1 MAALIRTG
9 PPERILEDVRSAT
22 KTVTVLM
29 TDLVGSTAMA
39 QQLGRTRAL
48 ETSAQ
53 HLNALRDA
61 LAVHSGVEV
70 KSMGDGLMAV
80 FDSTVNAIGCAVTMQ
95 RAVGRHNERFP
106 SRRLSVR
113 IGISIGEAA
122 PVGDDW
128 YGPPVI
134 EAARLCA
141 ACPGGEAYL
150 SDLARGVAAGDTMQ
164 RVSPVGPLELKGM
177 REPVMTWSVDVDH
190 EESFALRVA
199 LADDSNVL
207 RQGVALA
214 LRSAGMDVV
223 FEAAEPLAL
232 EQSLRAVDP
241 HVVVL
246 DVRMPPTFTTEGLD
260 LAERIR
266 EDRPDIGVLVLSAS
280 VEPAQARRLLA
291 YGTTGVG
298 YLLKDRIT
306 DMDELTSAIRT
317 IASGGSAIDPDV
329 LVLMRE
335 EASYLSQPRR

>member
-1 MAALIRTG
+1 MRT
-9 PPERILEDVRSAT
+9 AT

-29 TDLVGSTAMA
+29 TDLVGSTAIA

-48 ETSAQ
+48 EASAR
-53 HLNALRDA
+53 HLDGLRDA
-61 LAVHSGVEV
+61 LAVHGGVEV

-80 FDSTVNAIGCAVTMQ
+80 FDSTVDAIGCAITMQ
-95 RAVGRHNERFP
+95 RGVGRHNQRVASSP
-106 SRRLSVR
+106 LSVR
-113 IGISIGEAA
+113 IGISLGEAA
-122 PVGDDW
+122 PVAGDW
-128 YGPPVI
+128 FGPPVV

-141 ACPGGEAYL
+141 ACPGGGAYV
-150 SDLARGVAAGDTMQ
+150 SDLVRAVAAGDTLQ
-164 RVSPVGPLELKGM
+164 RLTAVGPLDLKGL
-177 REPVMTWSVDVDH
+177 REPVMTWSVDVGG
-190 EESFALRVA
+190 EESSALRVA

-223 FEAAEPLAL
+223 CEAAEPRAL
-232 EQSLRAVDP
+232 ERSLRATDP

-266 EDRPDIGVLVLSAS
+266 EDRPDVGVLVLSAS

-291 YGTTGVG
+291 HGTTGVG
-298 YLLKDRIT
+298 YLLKDRII
-306 DMDELTSAIRT
+306 DMDELSSAIRT

-335 EASYLSQPRR
+335 ESAYLSQPRR